1 MQTARSYPVAP
12 IPRAPRSQ
20 AASGHGP
27 AIPHRC
33 EPEARP
39 GARPAPAWLQV
50 QRRAVLERRRGS
62 QYSPRPRNSEV
73 KKSPDEK
80 PDLKANLSRPRQTS
94 RRRNQC
100 TRTLS
105 RLYRYSRA
113 AVLSLFFGLATA
125 AVKNG
130 RAERSDSVRSK
141 EKKAPD
147 QSARPKNI
155 ETPTL
160 GATE

>member
-1 MQTARSYPVAP
+1 MQTVRCHPVAP
-12 IPRAPRSQ
+12 IRRTPRGKAGT
-20 AASGHGP
+20 GHP
-27 AIPHRC
+27 SAITHLCKPVT
-33 EPEARP
+33 RP
-39 GARPAPAWLQV
+39 GTRPAPKWLQV
-50 QRRAVLERRRGS
+50 QRCAVLEPRRGS

-80 PDLKANLSRPRQTS
+80 PGLKANLFRPRQAP

-105 RLYRYSRA
+105 RLYRYSRVV
-113 AVLSLFFGLATA
+113 VLSLFSALPQQPSKAAELSDRTVFEATKKGA
-125 AVKNG
+125 TP
-130 RAERSDSVRSK
+130 ERQTK
-141 EKKAPD
+141 
-147 QSARPKNI
+147 KNI

>member
-20 AASGHGP
+20 AANGHGP
-27 AIPHRC
+27 AIPHPC
-33 EPEARP
+33 ESVARP

-50 QRRAVLERRRGS
+50 QRCAVLERRRGS

-80 PDLKANLSRPRQTS
+80 PDLKANLSRPRQVS
-94 RRRNQC
+94 RRRNQS
-100 TRTLS
+100 TRTLC

-113 AVLSLFFGLATA
+113 MVLSLFSALPQQPLKAAELSDRTVFEAKKKGATP
-125 AVKNG
+125 
-130 RAERSDSVRSK
+130 ERQIK
-141 EKKAPD
+141 
-147 QSARPKNI
+147 KNI